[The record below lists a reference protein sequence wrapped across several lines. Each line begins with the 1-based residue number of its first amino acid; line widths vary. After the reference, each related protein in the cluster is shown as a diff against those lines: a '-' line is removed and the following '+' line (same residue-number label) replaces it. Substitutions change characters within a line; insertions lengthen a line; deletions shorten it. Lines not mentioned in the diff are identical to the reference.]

1 MRTAP
6 EAGFGER
13 TRLTGELAGATADE
27 VTLAAEDGVVAIPYA
42 AIQRSHLVEE

>member
-1 MRTAP
+1 V
-6 EAGFGER
+6 
-13 TRLTGELAGATADE
+13 GATSRE